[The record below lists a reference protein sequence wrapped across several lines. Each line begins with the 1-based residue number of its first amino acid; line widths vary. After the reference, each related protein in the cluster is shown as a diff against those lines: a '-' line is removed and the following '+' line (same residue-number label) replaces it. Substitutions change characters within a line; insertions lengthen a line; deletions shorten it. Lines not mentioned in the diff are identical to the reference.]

1 MAKKKFNYLE
11 AQTFEQDEQ
20 GRYYIHS
27 SAQRE
32 QFKARAEAET
42 KIRQTNEL
50 KQQIQDET
58 NAVILE
64 SQKEIAQKGNLGM
77 RFLGGVQ
84 TYSNPRN
91 WAKGV
96 VGFGG
101 MLIEDFTTPFI
112 SGSKAIGEQNA
123 ANNLYTQ
130 SKDLADQANK
140 IVKTDRPQAEA
151 LLKQSQALFEEA
163 NKFAGGEATKRIMG
177 ADDELTGK
185 EIFAKSAL
193 AGITAGSFAP
203 IGGVLKGSFALSKT
217 VPAAVQGS
225 KTVVAG
231 NLITRSLGLG
241 DIYQVTK
248 TGVQQGLKQ
257 EVQQTVIG
265 QAVTSTFQ
273 APITAGLIEMA
284 DDDGVNNYWG
294 SLTTTAAG
302 AFALTLGFGY
312 AGRALGSAIPQKTGD
327 TTPELPTTPTKAGD
341 VRKAE
346 LERMQSIEGDF
357 LARNAEPTQ
366 ATPTQ
371 DAMPEVTQTNKY
383 INVKTQELE
392 NQLNK
397 LDEIGNARKFTDEEE
412 FNYNRIEEE
421 LFNRAD
427 KEALNSSLDNIE
439 QNMSKSGFYDDNEI
453 KEAKNVLKQY
463 SNTDDVDN
471 DVLVSDFIMGLSK
484 PKGTVADQIKLKKS
498 LELANKRGISIEN
511 LVKAFMTRYKDYDID
526 TALDIA
532 QSKINEATGK
542 NIDIRSFIQQ
552 PTQDPIKQSLG
563 AFDPNTTIP
572 MVDLTETVKGN
583 NIDFNPDSV
592 LSINSARKAVD
603 DLALLNGNEVG
614 GRKLKINTDDPKYKE
629 VYDTQIKPLI
639 DKINAVDEVAPVNE
653 VSAQQIVEVQS
664 QLDNLK
670 TTEQEVAIELG
681 QNEMQLEALLDELK
695 THPGKTLHKYAN
707 KKEGKLPEITG
718 KGSKYGRQGD
728 SIMTELGFTSDDE
741 AQDAYQSWLGLIRQ
755 RDSLKA
761 NIKESSTFLKDITKE
776 QQTLQKQLEGT
787 QPPIESYDQPQ
798 FNKIPTEVKKFI
810 NKVITK
816 DKFKTADNFLYIISD
831 YTKFVEIN
839 KIPSSFKESEVLAE
853 ILKKSDGLP
862 NESNILWAIARKP
875 NAFKETRL
883 AALSKYEKMGLAS
896 DEAIENIRKEI
907 TQPQFNKIPAEE
919 VELEVS
925 KIYNTLENE
934 GFNIVPEKVRHT
946 PNIDK
951 VDEKLA
957 KGEQLKPEEFEQGMK
972 EFVNSTGK
980 TEVIDGVQEELTGP
994 MKKSAYVE
1002 RLNRENPGLDLT
1014 SVQYKSAVVKDLE
1027 AVANDLIENN
1037 FDEAAKIA
1045 RNINANSNLQEIKTA
1060 ELYINKLIELGKKDE
1075 LAQVYHTFSR
1085 NATSMGQKNG
1095 ILQEKKIG
1103 SPQYAIKQAQ
1113 DIRMNKVKP
1122 DVNKEIVKVKQDMSS
1137 VAVDQTFMS
1146 DILDNITCQ

>member
-1 MAKKKFNYLE
+1 MAKPKFNPVFYQNFTTNAKGELTYDDNTWNQINTRNEAIQKIERANQLKLE
-11 AQTFEQDEQ
+11 VQ
-20 GRYYIHS
+20 
-27 SAQRE
+27 
-32 QFKARAEAET
+32 
-42 KIRQTNEL
+42 N
-50 KQQIQDET
+50 ET

-64 SQKEIAQKGNLGM
+64 SQKEISQKGNLGM
-77 RFLGGVQ
+77 QFLGGVQ
-84 TYSNPRN
+84 TYAQPRN
-91 WAKGV
+91 WAKGA
-96 VGFGG
+96 VGLFNMVTSNVQENIIGG
-101 MLIEDFTTPFI
+101 GI
-112 SGSKAIGEQNA
+112 AIGEQNA
-123 ANNLYTQ
+123 ATNLYTQ

-140 IVKTDRPQAEA
+140 IIKTDRPQAEA

-177 ADDELTGK
+177 ADDKLTGK

-193 AGITAGSFAP
+193 TGLEVASFLP
-203 IGGVLKGSFALSKT
+203 VGGVAKGSFMLTKT
-217 VPAAVQGS
+217 VPTAVQGS
-225 KTVVAG
+225 KTVVVG
-231 NLITRSLGLG
+231 NLITRGLGLG

-257 EVQQTVIG
+257 EVQRTVIG

-302 AFALTLGFGY
+302 AFGLTLGFGY
-312 AGRALGSAIPQKTGD
+312 AGRVFGSVVNEGVSGVSQQLNKTGVAAVTD
-327 TTPELPTTPTKAGD
+327 LTGALPTPP
-341 VRKAE
+341 
-346 LERMQSIEGDF
+346 
-357 LARNAEPTQ
+357 EPKEQLKIGTTQRLMLPEATQ
-366 ATPTQ
+366 ATTTINGQQVGLPTS
-371 DAMPEVTQTNKY
+371 PY
-383 INVKTQELE
+383 
-392 NQLNK
+392 
-397 LDEIGNARKFTDEEE
+397 
-412 FNYNRIEEE
+412 
-421 LFNRAD
+421 
-427 KEALNSSLDNIE
+427 
-439 QNMSKSGFYDDNEI
+439 SK
-453 KEAKNVLKQY
+453 
-463 SNTDDVDN
+463 
-471 DVLVSDFIMGLSK
+471 
-484 PKGTVADQIKLKKS
+484 
-498 LELANKRGISIEN
+498 
-511 LVKAFMTRYKDYDID
+511 
-526 TALDIA
+526 
-532 QSKINEATGK
+532 
-542 NIDIRSFIQQ
+542 
-552 PTQDPIKQSLG
+552 LG

-592 LSINSARKAVD
+592 LSINSARKVVD

-653 VSAQQIVEVQS
+653 VSAQQIVEVQN

-670 TTEQEVAIELG
+670 ATEQEVVVGLS
-681 QNEMQLEALLDELK
+681 QDEMQLEALLDELK
-695 THPGKTLHKYAN
+695 THPGKVLHKYAN

-718 KGSKYGRQGD
+718 KGSKYARQGD
-728 SIMTELGFTSDDE
+728 SIMTELGFTDDDA

-798 FNKIPTEVKKFI
+798 V
-810 NKVITK
+810 
-816 DKFKTADNFLYIISD
+816 
-831 YTKFVEIN
+831 
-839 KIPSSFKESEVLAE
+839 
-853 ILKKSDGLP
+853 
-862 NESNILWAIARKP
+862 
-875 NAFKETRL
+875 
-883 AALSKYEKMGLAS
+883 
-896 DEAIENIRKEI
+896 
-907 TQPQFNKIPAEE
+907 NKIPAEE

-925 KIYNTLENE
+925 KIYSTLENE

-951 VDEKLA
+951 VDDKLA

-1014 SVQYKSAVVKDLE
+1014 SVQYKSAVVKDLK

-1060 ELYINKLIELGKKDE
+1060 ELYHKKLIELGKYDE
-1075 LAQVYHTFSR
+1075 LSQVYHTFSM
-1085 NATSMGQKNG
+1085 NATNLGQKNG
-1095 ILQEKKIG
+1095 ILEEKKIG

-1113 DIRMNKVKP
+1113 DIRMNKLKP
-1122 DVNKEIVKVKQDMSS
+1122 DVNKEIAKVKQQMSLI
-1137 VAVDQTFMS
+1137 AVDQNTIF